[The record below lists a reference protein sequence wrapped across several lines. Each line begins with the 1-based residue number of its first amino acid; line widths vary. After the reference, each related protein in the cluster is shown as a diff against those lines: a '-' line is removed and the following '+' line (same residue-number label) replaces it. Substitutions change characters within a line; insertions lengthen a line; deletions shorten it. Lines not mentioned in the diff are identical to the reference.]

1 MNSQDNPIF
10 VSHLTKWDVFKCSYL
25 AFLFNVLIP
34 NLKNSV
40 IIPIL
45 YFTGIICCIL
55 ELIFIVILPFS
66 WITIFLICCFLLI
79 FLVPLILAILLTN
92 SYPLHTTIPLNHPIK
107 NKKDLKDIYQNYK
120 LWQTSIKNHR
130 YNWII
135 TTKNFLIFSGA
146 TNIKKDN
153 QSKRI
158 FLLFIIP
165 TNKNK
170 EILLKNKIYTGDKK
184 LSKHYINLG

>member
-55 ELIFIVILPFS
+55 ELIFMDYN
-66 WITIFLICCFLLI
+66 FLICCFLLI

-107 NKKDLKDIYQNYK
+107 NI
-120 LWQTSIKNHR
+120 
-130 YNWII
+130 
-135 TTKNFLIFSGA
+135 
-146 TNIKKDN
+146 
-153 QSKRI
+153 
-158 FLLFIIP
+158 
-165 TNKNK
+165 
-170 EILLKNKIYTGDKK
+170 
-184 LSKHYINLG
+184 